1 MKSANPVGSVVI
13 PTCRRASSLRQ
24 CLDSLLKQSYENFEV
39 IVVECDSDVETARV
53 VKDYSSKL
61 SLRLVTQGG
70 GLIHQMDVGFRL
82 SHGDIV
88 IRTDDDVI
96 ADRQWLSEIVS
107 TFSRS
112 NDIGGVSGPTLI
124 PLERLPQRDVFMLL
138 PDGRKSGWLSRA
150 ASSVYVSFFVEG
162 QPHAV
167 GRVFKSGAWSPGS
180 NFPRVLE
187 IRELVEVDYLEAC
200 NMAVRRNL
208 IEAAGWL
215 DFTYKSI
222 AEWSEVELSFRIRNL
237 GYRLVFNP
245 RAIVHHMVSRSGVYV
260 QREAASDRMMN
271 LVYFY
276 FTHIGPDTVD
286 KYLRFFSYLAMLQGY
301 WFFKFIST
309 GNKRYLSG
317 IAGTARGLSYNLKNS
332 IRQRG

>member
-1 MKSANPVGSVVI
+1 MKSANPVVSVVI

-150 ASSVYVSFFVEG
+150 ASSVYVSFFLEG

-167 GRVFKSGAWSPGS
+167 GRVFKSGAWSPG
-180 NFPRVLE
+180 
-187 IRELVEVDYLEAC
+187 
-200 NMAVRRNL
+200 
-208 IEAAGWL
+208 
-215 DFTYKSI
+215 
-222 AEWSEVELSFRIRNL
+222 
-237 GYRLVFNP
+237 
-245 RAIVHHMVSRSGVYV
+245 
-260 QREAASDRMMN
+260 
-271 LVYFY
+271 
-276 FTHIGPDTVD
+276 
-286 KYLRFFSYLAMLQGY
+286 
-301 WFFKFIST
+301 
-309 GNKRYLSG
+309 
-317 IAGTARGLSYNLKNS
+317 
-332 IRQRG
+332 